1 VQQDKGPNDIT
12 YTSPG
17 SFDGSLEL
25 GTIQFVYDLISAF
38 FFGDL
43 NNGDVKDS
51 LHFNS
56 TLHSQ
61 KSIYYKGS
69 RLRCM
74 HAEAEDY
81 IFAICVIWMIMVG
94 FFIIITTEIL
104 ILIGLVFPL
113 LIILLLRG
121 SHKRS
126 YSRVL

>member
-1 VQQDKGPNDIT
+1 
-12 YTSPG
+12 
-17 SFDGSLEL
+17 
-25 GTIQFVYDLISAF
+25 
-38 FFGDL
+38 
-43 NNGDVKDS
+43 
-51 LHFNS
+51 
-56 TLHSQ
+56 
-61 KSIYYKGS
+61 
-69 RLRCM
+69 M

-121 SHKRS
+121 SNSNKRS